1 MTGPQ
6 DPHNPYPYDPGAQQ
20 YGHAE
25 QQYPQQ
31 YPQPYPQQYQQQYA
45 VQYGPGYG
53 AQPSPQPSPQ
63 QWHERLGPRVF
74 TRPAPRLGVSL
85 AGVGVLLAVLG
96 VVAWGGSYVSEGRTS
111 SIVTGHPGSS
121 ARHFL
126 GALLALVVVAI
137 GYALLI
143 TARRG
148 ALATAGIAA
157 SALGVPVAMEFLT
170 YDSATANPINT
181 DATVWVSIIVYAIS
195 YLFVRGARGHTFYVG
210 AALVLFW
217 SYVIEKVAPSTSEFA
232 RGFGGSVVPGTSF
245 GGGGVP
251 SLSTVAGVSLVIG
264 GVYYA
269 IGWALDRGQRR
280 GVAVAFVV
288 AGFPAVAVGIGTL
301 AQDAKQVGTGIVLI
315 IIGLVIA
322 LYGARYDRRFTT
334 WVWTVGAALG
344 GVLIVQKLTNEA
356 TGAEVGIS
364 LIALGAVF
372 VVGAALL
379 SSVLDEP
386 ADVATAA
393 DGSRPAR

>member
-6 DPHNPYPYDPGAQQ
+6 DPHSPYPYDPGTQQ
-20 YGHAE
+20 YGEAY

-31 YPQPYPQQYQQQYA
+31 YQPQYQQPYQQQQYPQQYQQQY
-45 VQYGPGYG
+45 
-53 AQPSPQPSPQ
+53 PQAPQ
-63 QWHERLGPRVF
+63 RWHERLGPRVLV
-74 TRPAPRLGVSL
+74 RPAPRLGVSL

-96 VVAWGGSYVSEGRTS
+96 VVAWGGSYVSEGQAS
-111 SIVTGHPGSS
+111 SITSGHPGSS
-121 ARHFL
+121 SRHFL

-170 YDSATANPINT
+170 YDASSGSPINT

-210 AALVLFW
+210 ASLVLFW
-217 SYVIEKVAPSTSEFA
+217 SYVLDKVAPSTSEFV

-264 GVYYA
+264 AVYYA
-269 IGWALDRGQRR
+269 IGWGLDRARRR

-301 AQDAKQVGTGIVLI
+301 AQDVKQIGTGFVLI
-315 IIGLVIA
+315 IVGIVIA

-334 WVWTVGAALG
+334 WVWAVGAALG
-344 GVLIVQKLTNEA
+344 GVFIVQKLTNEA

-379 SSVLDEP
+379 SAFLDEP
-386 ADVATAA
+386 EDVVAPADV
-393 DGSRPAR
+393 R